1 MKAQIRKIF
10 ILVVNYYLMCSGLY
24 RKIFE
29 RIMISLKGTVVNQ
42 MACTTEYCFTKTRLK
57 KHLLQDLMGVS
68 KIMFILKDPVVGRFN
83 NILLT
88 KTCVI
93 LSKSFPYSCHPPTI
107 AQCHSYS
114 FYRTSFSPKHCLGK
128 YSCVPSLILTVT
140 R

>member
-1 MKAQIRKIF
+1 MLCFYKSCEKHSKWMIIKYVLQISPQWEHKSAKHL
-10 ILVVNYYLMCSGLY
+10 LVVNYYLMCSGSY

-107 AQCHSYS
+107 A
-114 FYRTSFSPKHCLGK
+114 
-128 YSCVPSLILTVT
+128 
-140 R
+140 